1 MDSPLSHNQNDDTE
15 DAMTV
20 EKNIDI
26 LETPIASLEESE
38 EISTFDSVEAS
49 EMAVVNCRD
58 KPKKKKKGHEENREK
73 EVVTTYGYMVIKTEE
88 DYISTITEMSTEEVI
103 M

>member
-1 MDSPLSHNQNDDTE
+1 MTQKMLWPLKKLLNYKII
-15 DAMTV
+15 
-20 EKNIDI
+20 EK
-26 LETPIASLEESE
+26 
-38 EISTFDSVEAS
+38 ISTFDSVEAS

-73 EVVTTYGYMVIKTEE
+73 EVVTTYAYLVIKTEE